1 MNVVVLGASNNSSR
15 YSYKATSKLLKFGH
29 TVFPVGIKKA
39 ELFELKIINSKE
51 PLPDIHTITLY
62 IGESRQ
68 KEWYDFILGCKPK
81 RIIFNPGAEND
92 ELSEI
97 ARAQGIEV
105 IEDCTLIMLNKEE
118 F

>member
-1 MNVVVLGASNNSSR
+1 MNVVVLGASDNSSR
-15 YSYKATSKLLKFGH
+15 YSYKATAKLLKFGH
-29 TVFPVGIKKA
+29 TVFPVGIKKT
-39 ELFELKIINSKE
+39 ELFGLKIINSKE

-62 IGESRQ
+62 IGSGRQ
-68 KEWYDFILGCKPK
+68 KDWYDFILGCKPK

-92 ELSEI
+92 ELSKLAEE
-97 ARAQGIEV
+97 QGIEV